1 MDDKKTKAH
10 ILTMQPPKS
19 NPLTPMGFKR
29 FPYGL
34 AGRATYKKKTPDAIF
49 IKKFI
54 KKKEMPQCE

>member
-10 ILTMQPPKS
+10 ILTMQTPKS

-34 AGRATYKKKTPDAIF
+34 AWRAVDKQTPDAIF
-49 IKKFI
+49 IKKFV